1 LDRAEYSIL
10 FFKISF
16 IYKIKQQ
23 EVWGRNKLSATTKA
37 KNRELIFKALTD
49 PNFRNLLQTQP
60 AKALGAT
67 TLTPEK
73 AKMVT
78 NALSAIKEIEAKI
91 NSIADELLCANGGPC
106 GIARGDTKTVR
117 MG

>member
-1 LDRAEYSIL
+1 
-10 FFKISF
+10 
-16 IYKIKQQ
+16 
-23 EVWGRNKLSATTKA
+23 LSTART

-49 PNFRNLLQTQP
+49 PNFRTLLQTQP
-60 AKALGAT
+60 ARALGVT

-78 NALSAIKEIEAKI
+78 TALSAIKEIDAKI
-91 NSIADELLCANGGPC
+91 NGIADELLCANGGPC
-106 GIARGDTKTVR
+106 GIAKVDANKTVR

>member
-1 LDRAEYSIL
+1 MSTA
-10 FFKISF
+10 
-16 IYKIKQQ
+16 
-23 EVWGRNKLSATTKA
+23 KA

-49 PNFRNLLQTQP
+49 PSFRNLLQTQP
-60 AKALGAT
+60 ARALGVA

-78 NALSAIKEIEAKI
+78 VALSAIKEIDAKI
-91 NSIADELLCANGGPC
+91 NGIADELLCANGGPC
-106 GIARGDTKTVR
+106 GIAKVDVTKTR

>member
-1 LDRAEYSIL
+1 MSTA
-10 FFKISF
+10 
-16 IYKIKQQ
+16 
-23 EVWGRNKLSATTKA
+23 KA

-49 PNFRNLLQTQP
+49 PSFRNLLQTQP
-60 AKALGAT
+60 AKALGVA

-78 NALSAIKEIEAKI
+78 VALSAIKEIDAKI
-91 NSIADELLCANGGPC
+91 NGIADELLCANGGPC
-106 GIARGDTKTVR
+106 GIAKVDVTKTR

>member
-1 LDRAEYSIL
+1 MSTA
-10 FFKISF
+10 
-16 IYKIKQQ
+16 
-23 EVWGRNKLSATTKA
+23 KA

-49 PNFRNLLQTQP
+49 PSFRNLLQTQP
-60 AKALGAT
+60 ARALGVA

-78 NALSAIKEIEAKI
+78 VALSAIKEIDAKI
-91 NSIADELLCANGGPC
+91 SGIADELLCANGGPC
-106 GIARGDTKTVR
+106 GIAKVDVTKTR

>member
-1 LDRAEYSIL
+1 
-10 FFKISF
+10 
-16 IYKIKQQ
+16 
-23 EVWGRNKLSATTKA
+23 LSTART

-60 AKALGAT
+60 ARALGVT

-78 NALSAIKEIEAKI
+78 TALSAIKEIDAKI
-91 NSIADELLCANGGPC
+91 NGIADELLCANGGPC
-106 GIARGDTKTVR
+106 GIAKVDTNKTVR

>member
-1 LDRAEYSIL
+1 MSTA
-10 FFKISF
+10 
-16 IYKIKQQ
+16 
-23 EVWGRNKLSATTKA
+23 KA

-49 PNFRNLLQTQP
+49 PSFRNLLQTQP
-60 AKALGAT
+60 AKALGVA

-78 NALSAIKEIEAKI
+78 VALSAIKEIDAKI
-91 NSIADELLCANGGPC
+91 SGIADELLCANGGPC
-106 GIARGDTKTVR
+106 GIAKVDVTKTR